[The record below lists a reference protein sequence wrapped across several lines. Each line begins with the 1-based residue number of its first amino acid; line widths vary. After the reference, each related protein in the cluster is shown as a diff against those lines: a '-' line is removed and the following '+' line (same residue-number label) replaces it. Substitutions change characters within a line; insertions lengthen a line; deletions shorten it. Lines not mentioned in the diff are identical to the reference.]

1 MAALTAT
8 ATAGG
13 FFESAVA
20 LVSAK
25 DLLDSDRTALLG
37 ALIAQSDDVDLHTSL
52 AANFAWDGCSFGS
65 PIDDWHAL
73 IELLRPPPIYSG
85 FCRPTSLPS
94 QGLDINLTKSQ
105 YQPPSAAACRALSE
119 IAWDMRDASIPD
131 SEKSSLF
138 ADLLQAC
145 DECKENWML
154 HYELRLRFGWNGLT
168 FEPPIQDWTEVVR
181 FVKPALKTTLAA
193 DGSVVDPW
201 KTLVGHKHIRDAD
214 HMWDYVERHNL
225 CSSGMVH
232 LNPFLYSVLIAPI
245 EITAERFREMASEL
259 TYPIPVIEAPATA
272 IAAERSSTSPWDE
285 PTAAER
291 ASTFSSASSTTKTQR
306 RVLQLRRGNRNESW
320 ATNDMLLSAP
330 AAAPPPAPDSLE
342 ATAERDLWDT
352 PLPGV
357 PIPPAYGLVGKV
369 FERTTEWDMWNTR
382 FSAGESAAASPPQ
395 PNFYEGNPLFA
406 NASLTAPD
414 LTVRRTPERDRP
426 FPAAAS
432 PFRDLEA
439 GVAKLRLDSP
449 LHDAAASPF
458 PSLEAGVA
466 KLALHSPLRAAAASP
481 FRSLEAGV
489 AKMTLDSPLHAAAA
503 SLPRD
508 FELGDEKLEPT
519 PCEKP
524 ASEDDS
530 GTSAEDRNEW
540 DFCGSESSTEFQ
552 TV

>member
-1 MAALTAT
+1 MAALT

-13 FFESAVA
+13 FFESALA

-37 ALIAQSDDVDLHTSL
+37 ALIAQSDDVDLHTRL

-65 PIDDWHAL
+65 PIGDWAAL

-85 FCRPTSLPS
+85 FCRPTSLSS

-105 YQPPSAAACRALSE
+105 YQPPSAAACRAISD

-154 HYELRLRFGWNGLT
+154 HYELRLRFGWNGVT

-201 KTLVGHKHIRDAD
+201 KMLVGHKQIRDAD
-214 HMWDYVERHNL
+214 HLWDYVERHNL
-225 CSSGMVH
+225 CSLGMVH

-259 TYPIPVIEAPATA
+259 TYPIPVIEAHATA
-272 IAAERSSTSPWDE
+272 TAAERSSTSPWDE

-291 ASTFSSASSTTKTQR
+291 ASTFSLATSTTKTQR
-306 RVLQLRRGNRNESW
+306 RVLQLRRGDRNENWVS
-320 ATNDMLLSAP
+320 NDMLLSAP
-330 AAAPPPAPDSLE
+330 AAAPPPAPESFE
-342 ATAERDLWDT
+342 VTAESDLWDT
-352 PLPGV
+352 SLPGV
-357 PIPPAYGLVGKV
+357 PIPPDYGLVGKV
-369 FERTTEWDMWNTR
+369 FERTTEWDVWNTR
-382 FSAGESAAASPPQ
+382 FPAGESASASPPQ
-395 PNFYEGNPLFA
+395 ANFHESNPLFA
-406 NASLTAPD
+406 NV
-414 LTVRRTPERDRP
+414 TVRRTPERDCP
-426 FPAAAS
+426 LPAAAS

-439 GVAKLRLDSP
+439 GVANLTLDSP
-449 LHDAAASPF
+449 LH
-458 PSLEAGVA
+458 AG
-466 KLALHSPLRAAAASP
+466 AASP

-489 AKMTLDSPLHAAAA
+489 ARLALDSPLHAAAA
-503 SLPRD
+503 SPLRSLGAGVAKITLNSPLHSTAASLPRD
-508 FELGDEKLEPT
+508 FELGVEKLEPT
-519 PCEKP
+519 PSENP

-530 GTSAEDRNEW
+530 GASAEDRNEW